1 MGLPEVGQGLSW
13 NSQEEREIDMSHKWV
28 SQVIP
33 EETGMKNYIRDHV
46 LNCLPCQPLILP
58 DRENKGLTGSPCPLS
73 PLVHPPAFGACF
85 LFDFFKNFPI
95 SCCCV
100 CVFGALVC
108 VVVNVW
114 LNVWVFCVLCIFVCV
129 CVFVYARVSE
139 CM

>member
-85 LFDFFKNFPI
+85 LFDFFKF
-95 SCCCV
+95 
-100 CVFGALVC
+100 FQLV
-108 VVVNVW
+108 VAVSVRLVRLYAW
-114 LNVWVFCVLCIFVCV
+114 L
-129 CVFVYARVSE
+129 
-139 CM
+139 

>member
-13 NSQEEREIDMSHKWV
+13 NSQEEREIDMSLKWV

-85 LFDFFKNFPI
+85 SKEFRLNLDQLERFHHHLDHDELE
-95 SCCCV
+95 
-100 CVFGALVC
+100 GAHPASTSTSPKSVRSSLQD
-108 VVVNVW
+108 
-114 LNVWVFCVLCIFVCV
+114 LDDIASL
-129 CVFVYARVSE
+129 E
-139 CM
+139 P